1 MWGLCAHL
9 SSHLSL
15 SEPPGEWWSP
25 WKFGDSIQEPLPRP
39 VDLHVHFFLKVPF
52 KSISH
57 FAQIN
62 IWNLGHV
69 ILLFK
74 KKNLLTCTH
83 NELFCDYNFKSTYSM
98 ENTYGKCIFT
108 GSLAAWIG
116 RDFCRCC
123 WFLFLSVTGITGP
136 SSDFY
141 VNFLLVTPGS
151 KNSNPKPVCGAGMIT
166 SFQQRPFL
174 YLVLNFLACAHTC
187 AFLVHFFPE
196 PCGLW
201 RAGA

>member
-1 MWGLCAHL
+1 MGGAYLREAL
-9 SSHLSL
+9 Q
-15 SEPPGEWWSP
+15 PG
-25 WKFGDSIQEPLPRP
+25 PRE
-39 VDLHVHFFLKVPF
+39 
-52 KSISH
+52 IS
-57 FAQIN
+57 AD
-62 IWNLGHV
+62 V
-69 ILLFK
+69 A
-74 KKNLLTCTH
+74 
-83 NELFCDYNFKSTYSM
+83 D
-98 ENTYGKCIFT
+98 
-108 GSLAAWIG
+108 
-116 RDFCRCC
+116 
-123 WFLFLSVTGITGP
+123 FLFLSVTGITGP

-187 AFLVHFFPE
+187 AFLVYFFPE